1 MEIDKS
7 QYVGDASNAFPQNLL
22 SIHFK
27 GIFYFLKFDGKGL
40 EEGYSRYIIVC
51 RRPTIFFLQL

>member
-7 QYVGDASNAFPQNLL
+7 QYVGDTSYAFPSHLL
-22 SIHFK
+22 FVSFK

-40 EEGYSRYIIVC
+40 EKG
-51 RRPTIFFLQL
+51 